1 MIQCWFCKY
10 FDGLFFLIYGPW
22 IQVIVNTDELNQIV
36 EATGAS
42 YDQANQAYIVSQS
55 ADTDFFLKNRTV

>member
-55 ADTDFFLKNRTV
+55 ADTDISS

>member
-1 MIQCWFCKY
+1 MVC
-10 FDGLFFLIYGPW
+10 FFLFMVHE

-42 YDQANQAYIVSQS
+42 YDQANQAYIVSQ
-55 ADTDFFLKNRTV
+55 